1 MILPL
6 SNQRINKRYC
16 NPHAFLRCFFLRRCF
31 GGFNRGWG
39 KNRFYPLMAL
49 FVCLD
54 LFSVAE
60 AEERQVILAATEYPP
75 YYGEHLE
82 SKGFITEIIFTAFQ
96 RVGYDVEV
104 KFLPWKRAYG
114 MAQAGDYDGVYT
126 GWFRKSREQWFEFS
140 DPLPANELGFY
151 ALKERNISYVA
162 LNDLQPYKIGVV
174 RGYVNPPEFE
184 QARLNT
190 IEVTEDRQN
199 VLSLSRG
206 WIDLVLIDK
215 FMGQYIINTEFPDSA
230 HKFIWLDPPIK
241 VENQYLMF
249 SRKAKNFL
257 KTSQDFNH
265 GLKQL
270 AQEGKIDAIIAK
282 HRALWVIS
290 QGE

>member
-1 MILPL
+1 MTLPHN
-6 SNQRINKRYC
+6 NQRKTKRYC
-16 NPHAFLRCFFLRRCF
+16 KPFSCIGSSCWPRCFD
-31 GGFNRGWG
+31 RGRA
-39 KNRFYPLMAL
+39 KKLFYRLIAV
-49 FVCLD
+49 FICLD
-54 LFSVAE
+54 ILNVAE
-60 AEERQVILAATEYPP
+60 AAQRQVVLAATEYPP

-82 SKGFITEIIFTAFQ
+82 SKGFISEIISTAFQ

-114 MAQAGDYDGVYT
+114 MAQAGDFDGVYT
-126 GWFRKSREQWFEFS
+126 GWYRKNREQWFEFS

-151 ALKERNISYVA
+151 ALRERNISYVV

-199 VLSLSRG
+199 ILSLSRG

-215 FMGQYIINTEFPDSA
+215 FMGQYIINTEFPDSVN
-230 HKFIWLDPPIK
+230 KFIWLDPPIK

-249 SRKAKNFL
+249 SKKAKNFL

-270 AQEGKIDAIIAK
+270 AQEGKIDAIITK
-282 HRALWVIS
+282 HRSLWVTS
-290 QGE
+290 KGK